1 MIAVEKANLP
11 FLYLPQPRLTA
22 YQQFPFL
29 GLVSCPAAAMSRSAV
44 RILSFSCPFQRQNRR
59 HRQMDLAMRRRMNLK
74 AVSFLSQKLERTTHL
89 RHGEAESDQ
98 SRSVRFRLAA
108 PMKD

>member
-1 MIAVEKANLP
+1 MIAVEKAKLL
-11 FLYLPQPRLTA
+11 FLYLSQPHLTA
-22 YQQFPFL
+22 CQQFPFP
-29 GLVSCPAAAMSRSAV
+29 GLVSCPAAAMSRFAV
-44 RILSFSCPFQRQNRR
+44 RISSFSCPFQRQNRR
-59 HRQMDLAMRRRMNLK
+59 HRQMDLVVRRRMNPK

-98 SRSVRFRLAA
+98 SRLVRFRLVA